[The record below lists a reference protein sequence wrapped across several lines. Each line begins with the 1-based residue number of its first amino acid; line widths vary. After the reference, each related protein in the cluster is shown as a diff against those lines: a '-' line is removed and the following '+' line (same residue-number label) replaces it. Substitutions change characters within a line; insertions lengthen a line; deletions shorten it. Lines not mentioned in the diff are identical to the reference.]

1 MPVRHVLKLFLV
13 TLPLVAAGAG
23 ILAYMVATSPPPE
36 RTPLAERATPVRV
49 IVARTQA
56 VAPRIVGF
64 GLISPARIYEAIAQ
78 VSGNVEHVH
87 PALQKGAILPA
98 GSLLVRLAPADFN
111 LAIAQAKANIRA
123 AEARLAELE
132 VSEANLVSALEIE
145 AEALA
150 LKAADLE
157 RAETLFA
164 NGTIPQTTRDA
175 ARAALLAQ
183 RQKVQSV
190 ESSLALLPTQRAV
203 QTEQIAVYRANLET
217 AQLNLARTELTLPFT
232 ARVAS
237 VAVETGQ
244 FLRSGQTAA
253 VLDGIAAAE
262 VEAQVPIAAMRTLLQ
277 SSRPDVGTM
286 AIDPSALTDI
296 LHSLGLTSEV
306 RLRVGDDVLVWRA
319 TVDRISDAI
328 DVKTGTLGVIV
339 RVDTAYSDFEPGE
352 RPPLTKGMFVE
363 VALRSQPL
371 SGVVV
376 PRSALRD
383 GHILVADAQSRL
395 RLVPVTSRLAQD
407 GIAVITEGVEPGA
420 RIVVS
425 TPSPIMGGMLL
436 EVTEDADLQA
446 WLSAAGQAE

>member
-1 MPVRHVLKLFLV
+1 MRYVLKLILV
-13 TLPLVAAGAG
+13 TLPLVAVGAG
-23 ILAYMVATSPPPE
+23 ILAYMVTTSPPPA
-36 RTPLAERATPVRV
+36 RTPLAERTTPVRV
-49 IVARTQA
+49 VVAETRA

-64 GLISPARIYEAIAQ
+64 GLVSPTRTFEAIAQ
-78 VSGNVEHVH
+78 VAGTVDHVH

-98 GSLLVRLAPADFN
+98 GAVLLRLSPADFN
-111 LAIAQAKANIRA
+111 LAIAQANANIRA

-132 VSEANLVSALEIE
+132 VSEANQVSALAIE
-145 AEALA
+145 TEALA

-164 NGTIPQTTRDA
+164 NGTIPQTTRDT

-203 QTEQIAVYRANLET
+203 QTEQIAVYRASLET
-217 AQLNLARTELTLPFT
+217 AQLNLDRTELTLPFT

-237 VAVETGQ
+237 VSVETGQ
-244 FLRSGQTAA
+244 FLRSGETAA
-253 VLDGIAAAE
+253 AFDGVDAAE

-277 SSRPDVGTM
+277 SSRTGAAAM
-286 AIDPSALTDI
+286 ASDPSALTEV
-296 LHSLGLTSEV
+296 LRRLGLTAQV
-306 RLRVGDDVLVWRA
+306 HLRLGDQALTWPA
-319 TVDRISDAI
+319 TVDRISEAI
-328 DVKTGTLGVIV
+328 EPATGTLGVIV
-339 RVDTAYSDFEPGE
+339 RIDTAYSGITPGE

-363 VALRSQPL
+363 VSLSAQPL
-371 SGVVV
+371 SGIVV

-383 GHILVADAQSRL
+383 GQLLVADADDRL

-407 GIAVITEGVEPGA
+407 GIAVITDGIAPGA

-425 TPSPIMGGMLL
+425 APSPVMDGMLL
-436 EVTEDADLQA
+436 DVTEDTDLMERLA
-446 WLSAAGQAE
+446 NARQAE